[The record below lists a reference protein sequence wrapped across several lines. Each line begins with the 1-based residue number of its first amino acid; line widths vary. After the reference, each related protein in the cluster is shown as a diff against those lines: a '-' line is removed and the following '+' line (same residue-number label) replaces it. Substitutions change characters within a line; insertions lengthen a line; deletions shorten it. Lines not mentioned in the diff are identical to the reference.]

1 MVDDSAPVAGRRA
14 GFKMGGLA
22 LALVLGVALYG
33 VGWWQ
38 GKTKPA
44 AEAAEYKAQVD
55 RLSGDSARAVN
66 RGRVIEARLAIL
78 EAVMALDSRNFGIAA
93 THVQAAGASL
103 GEVDAAALGVD
114 AAVLASIREE
124 IARTDLNVA
133 ADLAPLR
140 VALMNISERL
150 RKISG
155 A

>member
-1 MVDDSAPVAGRRA
+1 MVDDSAPAAGRRA
-14 GFKMGGLA
+14 GFKFGGLV
-22 LALVLGVALYG
+22 LALVLGAALYG

-66 RGRVIEARLAIL
+66 RGRLIEARLAIL

-93 THVQAAGASL
+93 THVEAAGASL
-103 GEVDAAALGVD
+103 GEVDAVALGVD
-114 AAVLASIREE
+114 AAALASIRKE
-124 IARTDLNVA
+124 IATTDLNVA

-150 RKISG
+150 KKLG
-155 A
+155 GG

>member
-1 MVDDSAPVAGRRA
+1 MVDNSAPVAGRRA
-14 GFKMGGLA
+14 SSKIGGVVI
-22 LALVLGVALYG
+22 ALVLGAALYG

-78 EAVMALDSRNFGIAA
+78 EAVMALDARNFGIAA

-103 GEVDAAALGVD
+103 GEVDAVALGVE
-114 AAVLASIREE
+114 ATVLASIRKEV
-124 IARTDLNVA
+124 ATTDLNVA

-140 VALMNISERL
+140 LALMNISERL
-150 RKISG
+150 RKITG

>member
-1 MVDDSAPVAGRRA
+1 MVENSASGTGRRA
-14 GFKMGGLA
+14 GSKMVGLVV
-22 LALVLGVALYG
+22 ALVLGVALYG
-33 VGWWQ
+33 AGWWQ

-66 RGRVIEARLAIL
+66 RGRLIEARLAIL
-78 EAVMALDSRNFGIAA
+78 EAVMALDARNFGIAA

-103 GEVDAAALGVD
+103 GKVDAAALGVD
-114 AAVLASIREE
+114 AAVLASIRQE
-124 IARTDLNVA
+124 IATTDLTVA

-150 RKISG
+150 RKITG